1 MTTNTGGTATGPI
14 SPRQGP
20 TTTSPRPI
28 SLEAAPSSIGGINR
42 RTVST
47 GTSALSGSSSSV
59 TAPSAEEQVTAYA
72 TSQMEEG
79 DSSSTT
85 DSDSDSSSSEEPVR
99 ASSGVAFNM
108 FKASKRNSGTF
119 SSSSGA
125 SRDRSSGGWTEARRP
140 VRDSTGESSPFSEGG
155 NSGPLMGAFRLAV
168 TSESSNTSLSSS
180 SNAVPTS
187 SPSASR
193 KLEDTIFGKN
203 GASSSQ
209 NTSNGRLNASTT
221 LIAPSQPTLRRMPI
235 TAGIHQNRKGP
246 KHASASDS
254 SSNDT
259 DSDNELE
266 SSEDLYATPMTWN
279 EAFQQAIDMPD
290 LNDNMKQERAETI
303 AQIAQDFVSTA
314 IMFGKIIISEVFLDD
329 ANKTIKASA
338 GFGGN
343 AGGEKYVFNGI
354 LFKFA
359 VDWKGIYSSDEYAMK
374 AAAHELKGLE
384 QFLDFS
390 PGIRVPLMCLIDY
403 LGFRLIALSLLPI
416 NNTTLVYGSDNAG
429 HTVVAQDPDGHM
441 KHAGQVLNLKEHVA
455 GQKEGFTETVSFPA
469 DIEGHIGTDK
479 RFYVLDLARL
489 MPPTAPSKV
498 QVSAQYLFRLF
509 RPEFVR
515 GYRHPLS
522 PDAYSNFDK
531 CDAGREVHR
540 REIVD
545 ATAAL
550 LDQIAVRIGNLET
563 GCVFNDRT
571 KPNQFID
578 MVHKAGANLR
588 YLPVICTRAGP
599 YLRTFVML
607 EMIARGIKTHL
618 REVLRRAVRE
628 QMTMALQ
635 PYRAVLVEQF
645 NVMLG
650 NVPERRRES
659 TAFWSQLHTKL
670 MSQFEGFPSVENLRR
685 SLQRDLPG
693 IFLINRVCTS
703 SPQLEVDMP
712 PMVSYEC
719 YTCGLLYPQGLCQV
733 CAQTCHAHHSL
744 SKPKWRSS
752 TFCSC
757 AIPTCCRTFE
767 PKLTSGGGDHHPLKT
782 FAEVIGLGRIFE
794 RAADLA
800 GISLSKDARAELA
813 ANPNQFIF
821 VLPDIKDLYLKSK
834 QLTIT
839 TLAEAQSLHL
849 AARNRNNYERTRMF
863 HQTNNLFE
871 KTLKMSPGARSL
883 RVLFLSVLYEQLTLS
898 ESVDDRILSKCVHYV
913 QELKDS
919 KVARDVIV
927 SLFNQ
932 SPDVLQRISDHLQ
945 ICFSIVLETGQNL
958 KSNERMEVLEFIAHF
973 GKSLISLDLGLTAY
987 STILDDEIL
996 MKLAEGCQK
1005 LQQIKLNYQTRKVS
1019 DATLAK
1025 AAALWKGLRHIDLSS
1040 SSTND
1045 NVLCAFA
1052 ANCPFIRTL
1061 DISSCSQLTSASLR
1075 SISKLNDLTVLNMS
1089 YMTISEVSA
1098 LGQLERL
1105 ELLTMRD
1112 CSIIRSQF
1120 KSMLQP
1126 VGKQAS
1132 SSLKVL
1138 DISLCTF
1145 DNPAVISDVFA
1156 MCADLHHLYLDGC
1169 KVGEEWLLKEPP
1181 KMPTLHISLKGW
1193 KLHQSTVDTLR
1204 SLKIK
1209 PDIDNPEAILPGN
1222 AILPATP
1229 KESGKTTIKSLAD
1242 YAISRITRQ

>member
-1 MTTNTGGTATGPI
+1 
-14 SPRQGP
+14 
-20 TTTSPRPI
+20 
-28 SLEAAPSSIGGINR
+28 
-42 RTVST
+42 
-47 GTSALSGSSSSV
+47 
-59 TAPSAEEQVTAYA
+59 
-72 TSQMEEG
+72 
-79 DSSSTT
+79 
-85 DSDSDSSSSEEPVR
+85 
-99 ASSGVAFNM
+99 
-108 FKASKRNSGTF
+108 
-119 SSSSGA
+119 
-125 SRDRSSGGWTEARRP
+125 
-140 VRDSTGESSPFSEGG
+140 
-155 NSGPLMGAFRLAV
+155 
-168 TSESSNTSLSSS
+168 
-180 SNAVPTS
+180 
-187 SPSASR
+187 
-193 KLEDTIFGKN
+193 
-203 GASSSQ
+203 
-209 NTSNGRLNASTT
+209 
-221 LIAPSQPTLRRMPI
+221 MPI
-235 TAGIHQNRKGP
+235 TAGIHQNRKVP
-246 KHASASDS
+246 KPKSGLFGESDSDSES
-254 SSNDT
+254 SSN
-259 DSDNELE
+259 SDD
-266 SSEDLYATPMTWN
+266 DLYATPMTWN

-343 AGGEKYVFNGI
+343 AGGEKYLFNGI

-359 VDWKGIYSSDEYAMK
+359 VDWKGIYTSDEYAMK

-416 NNTTLVYGSDNAG
+416 NDTTLVYGSDNAG
-429 HTVVAQDPDGHM
+429 HSVASQDPEGHM
-441 KHAGQVLNLKEHVA
+441 KRAGQVLNLKEHVA
-455 GQKEGFTETVSFPA
+455 GQKEGFTATVSFPA

-489 MPPTAPSKV
+489 MPPTAPSKS
-498 QVSAQYLFRLF
+498 QASSQYLFRLF

-515 GYRHPLS
+515 GYKHPLS
-522 PDAYSNFDK
+522 PDAFSNFDK
-531 CDAGREVHR
+531 CDPQKDINRK
-540 REIVD
+540 EIVD

-550 LDQIAVRIGNLET
+550 LEQIAVKVGNMET
-563 GCVFNDRT
+563 TCVFNDRT
-571 KPNQFID
+571 KPSQFID
-578 MVHKAGANLR
+578 MIHKAGANLR
-588 YLPVICTRAGP
+588 YLPAVCTRAGP

-635 PYRAVLVEQF
+635 PYRAVLVDQF

-659 TAFWSQLHTKL
+659 IAFWSQLHTNL
-670 MSQFEGFPSVENLRR
+670 MNQFEGFPSVEILRR

-693 IFLINRVCTS
+693 IFMINKVCTS

-712 PMVSYEC
+712 PMISYEC

-733 CAQTCHAHHSL
+733 CAQTCHATHSL

-757 AIPTCCRTFE
+757 AIPSCCRTFE

-800 GISLSKDARAELA
+800 GISLSKDARVELS

-898 ESVDDRILSKCVHYV
+898 EGVDDRILAKCVHYC
-913 QELKDS
+913 QELKES
-919 KVARDVIV
+919 KVSRDVII

-932 SPDVLQRISDHLQ
+932 TPEVLTRISDYLQ
-945 ICFSIVLETGQNL
+945 ICFSIVLDTGQSL
-958 KSNERMEVLEFIAHF
+958 KSNERLEVLEFISHF
-973 GKSLISLDLGLTAY
+973 GKSLISLDLGLSAY
-987 STILDDEIL
+987 STILEDDIL

-1019 DATLAK
+1019 DSTLAK
-1025 AAALWKGLRHIDLSS
+1025 AAALWKGLKHIDLSS
-1040 SSTND
+1040 SSAND

-1052 ANCPFIRTL
+1052 ANCPYIRTL

-1089 YMTISEVSA
+1089 YTSITEVSA

-1112 CSIIRSQF
+1112 CAIIRSQF
-1120 KSMLQP
+1120 KAMLTP
-1126 VGKQAS
+1126 LGKS
-1132 SSLKVL
+1132 SSSPLKVL

-1145 DNPAVISDVFA
+1145 DNPAIISDIFA

-1169 KVGEEWLLKEPP
+1169 KAGEEWLLKEPP

-1193 KLHQSTVDTLR
+1193 KIHQSTLDTMRL
-1204 SLKIK
+1204 LKIK
-1209 PDIDNPEAILPGN
+1209 PDMDNPDSILPGQ
-1222 AILPATP
+1222 AVLPSIP
-1229 KESGKTTIKSLAD
+1229 KETTKTTIKSIAD
-1242 YAISRITRQ
+1242 YALSRITRQ